1 MYALRKKELYE
12 KILQDVKDGNA
23 GNIHAELY
31 KSYSD
36 NLKNAI
42 SGVLGAEKYA
52 DKYFGMQMKLQA
64 NVSRFAAYK
73 AYHCTEQLKK
83 QFENNPESFDKIGKA
98 VLNTFNRYQ
107 AAEYNTAVA
116 RSRTAKQWHDFNA
129 DPISNELY
137 PNLKWLPSRSA
148 DPREQHIAF
157 YGLVLPKTD
166 PFWQANQPGNLWN
179 CKCDWEQT
187 DDSATSIYP
196 EKNIFSKGLDGNP
209 AVTGEV
215 FTDECTYIKNAGENR
230 KDKVEIQCQTTNQK
244 YTVTINKDLLLN
256 TTSECTIKGEAK
268 EVIFIPEGIKH
279 YSRDMLGDTKRFWI
293 KNTILNDIDN
303 YIKSAK
309 CIGRKV
315 SDATHNTRKETV
327 KLKENTDYFYY
338 FEITLP
344 NKTTSYLH
352 LGRFKGEI
360 KDAGKFYLYSIT
372 KNLPKNIETL

>member
-1 MYALRKKELYE
+1 
-12 KILQDVKDGNA
+12 
-23 GNIHAELY
+23 
-31 KSYSD
+31 
-36 NLKNAI
+36 
-42 SGVLGAEKYA
+42 
-52 DKYFGMQMKLQA
+52 MQMQLQS

-215 FTDECTYIKNAGENR
+215 FTDECTYIKNAGKNR

-256 TTSECTIKGEAK
+256 TTSECTIKGE
-268 EVIFIPEGIKH
+268 
-279 YSRDMLGDTKRFWI
+279 
-293 KNTILNDIDN
+293 
-303 YIKSAK
+303 
-309 CIGRKV
+309 RK
-315 SDATHNTRKETV
+315 K
-327 KLKENTDYFYY
+327 
-338 FEITLP
+338 
-344 NKTTSYLH
+344 
-352 LGRFKGEI
+352 
-360 KDAGKFYLYSIT
+360 
-372 KNLPKNIETL
+372 